1 MKYSELIELYK
12 TGKLSEEEKK
22 KVEYDIERQ
31 NAISEYLFEN
41 DEMLDLEDNDIL
53 DNVEEKKQDDGEDV
67 FLKSVRKSIRRT
79 FINYGIITGTI
90 VIIITCFVIFA
101 LPKIEDK
108 FYYNPGEKVGSSKD
122 IDNNRLSLDMEVYSE
137 MFLPEKYRDSATVV
151 SNGNGKYDVVINQTS
166 SYNGK
171 YNHVAGTINKNK
183 MVLYDANLLELP
195 TGNAFNPSGKIV
207 NDFYE
212 GIGAAGRKKE
222 AFAELKKLNKE
233 EMYNAYFT
241 LDKVMTYQEFLNWT
255 RKNDSL
261 PVWCALCV
269 TNEHSGDEAK
279 YMTLDRTI
287 GFRYGGCSCGRSD
300 FDKNKYPLLTQ
311 FSLVEEIDSK
321 SEDYY
326 SETDVKTHIL
336 SMLKFMK
343 DESDF
348 VKMVEGEEDLSSD
361 INRLSED
368 IKKNGIHIYGFF
380 TVDDKEELLRL
391 SKLDG
396 IDYVYTTPIE

>member
-1 MKYSELIELYK
+1 M
-12 TGKLSEEEKK
+12 
-22 KVEYDIERQ
+22 
-31 NAISEYLFEN
+31 
-41 DEMLDLEDNDIL
+41 
-53 DNVEEKKQDDGEDV
+53 
-67 FLKSVRKSIRRT
+67 
-79 FINYGIITGTI
+79 
-90 VIIITCFVIFA
+90 IFA

-151 SNGNGKYDVVINQTS
+151 SNGNGKYDVVIKQTS

-171 YNHVAGTINKNK
+171 HNNVAGTINKNK
-183 MVLYDANLLELP
+183 MELYDANLLEFP
-195 TGNAFNPSGKIV
+195 TGNAFNPSEKIV
-207 NDFYE
+207 NDFYD
-212 GIGAAGRKKE
+212 GTGAAGTKKE
-222 AFAELKKLNKE
+222 AFAELKKLNKK

-255 RKNDSL
+255 KKNDTL
-261 PVWCALCV
+261 PTWCALCV
-269 TNEHSGDEAK
+269 TNEHTDDEAK
-279 YMTLDRTI
+279 YMTLDRTM
-287 GFRYGGCSCGRSD
+287 GFRYAGSCGISD

-311 FSLVEEIDSK
+311 FSLAEKRDNE

-326 SETDVKTHIL
+326 SEVDVKTHIL

-343 DESDF
+343 DESEF
-348 VKMVEGEEDLSSD
+348 VKMVEGEDDLSSD

>member
-1 MKYSELIELYK
+1 MKYKELIELYK

-22 KVEYDIERQ
+22 KVEDDIEKQ
-31 NAISEYLFEN
+31 NAISEYLFES
-41 DEMLDLEDNDIL
+41 DEILDLEDNDLL
-53 DNVEEKKQDDGEDV
+53 DNGEEKKQDDGEDV

-79 FINYGIITGTI
+79 FIKYGIITGTI

-108 FYYNPGEKVGSSKD
+108 FYYNPGEKVGSSK
-122 IDNNRLSLDMEVYSE
+122 NVETNRLSLDMEVYSE
-137 MFLPEKYRDSATVV
+137 LFLPEKYRESATVV

-171 YNHVAGTINKNK
+171 HNNVAGIINKNK
-183 MVLYDANLLELP
+183 MVLYDANLLEFP
-195 TGNAFNPSGKIV
+195 TGNAFNPAGKIV

-212 GIGAAGRKKE
+212 GIGAAGTKKE
-222 AFAELKKLNKE
+222 AFAELKKLNEKE
-233 EMYNAYFT
+233 IYNAYFT

-255 RKNDSL
+255 KKNDTL
-261 PVWCALCV
+261 PTWCALCI
-269 TNEHSGDEAK
+269 TNEHTDDEAK
-279 YMTLDRTI
+279 YMTLERTM
-287 GFRYGGCSCGRSD
+287 GFRYAGSCGISD

-311 FSLVEEIDSK
+311 FSLAEKRDNE

-326 SETDVKTHIL
+326 SEADVKTHIL

-343 DESDF
+343 DETEF
-348 VKMVEGEEDLSSD
+348 VKMVEGEDDLSSD

-380 TVDDKEELLRL
+380 TIDDKEEIIRL

-396 IDYVYTTPIE
+396 VDYVYTTPIE